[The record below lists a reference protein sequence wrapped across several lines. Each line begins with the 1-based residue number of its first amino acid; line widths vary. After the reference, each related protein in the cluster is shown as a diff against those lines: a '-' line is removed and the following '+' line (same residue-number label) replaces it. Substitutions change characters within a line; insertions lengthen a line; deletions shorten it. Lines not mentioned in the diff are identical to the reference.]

1 MKEFVSLIMVDMVLG
16 KNNFPVIIAVI
27 AKRK

>member
-1 MKEFVSLIMVDMVLG
+1 MKEFVALIMADMVVG